1 MNHGESAPF
10 YNRKAHLLIRL
21 DEVNSAFV
29 FTYKGANLINA
40 ERNCQKKKD
49 K

>member
-1 MNHGESAPF
+1 MNQEESASF
-10 YNRKAHLLIRL
+10 HNRKAHLLIRL

-40 ERNCQKKKD
+40 EKNCKKK
-49 K
+49 KR